1 MKQKLNVLLIV
12 FAAANLFLLN
22 STQAQNTQT
31 SKVYTVDE
39 IIESAP
45 TLVGKTVTVKG
56 TVQHICEKTGRKL
69 FLETADGKKT
79 FRLNAGTKIDKFNEN
94 ALDTVV
100 IASGVVAEQKVTLED
115 LNKQEAAVAA
125 VAAAEK
131 AQKVAEHCTSE
142 AKANGENTAATPV
155 QRVQALKDKLKK
167 QVEAGK
173 NNYLSFYTIDNVDE
187 YSIVKK

>member
-1 MKQKLNVLLIV
+1 M
-12 FAAANLFLLN
+12 
-22 STQAQNTQT
+22 
-31 SKVYTVDE
+31 
-39 IIESAP
+39 
-45 TLVGKTVTVKG
+45 VGKTVTVKG

-115 LNKQEAAVAA
+115 LNKQEAAV
-125 VAAAEK
+125 VAAEK
-131 AQKVAEHCTSE
+131 AKKVAEHCTSE

-155 QRVQALKDKLKK
+155 QRVQALKDKLNK